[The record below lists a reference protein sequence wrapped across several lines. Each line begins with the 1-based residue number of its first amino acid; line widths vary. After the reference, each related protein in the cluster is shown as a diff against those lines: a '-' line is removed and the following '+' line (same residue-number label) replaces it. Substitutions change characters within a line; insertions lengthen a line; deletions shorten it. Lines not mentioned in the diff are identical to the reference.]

1 VALSHYLD
9 VGLKMWNAEF
19 VDPGK
24 PPTLFL
30 MSTTLLLTKRR
41 AVDNCRV
48 SSALCR
54 PC

>member
-1 VALSHYLD
+1 MD
-9 VGLKMWNAEF
+9 NRLKIWNAEF
-19 VDPGK
+19 VVRAK
-24 PPTLFL
+24 PPRLFL

>member
-1 VALSHYLD
+1 MRLIIRE
-9 VGLKMWNAEF
+9 AEF

-24 PPTLFL
+24 PPSLFP

>member
-1 VALSHYLD
+1 MV
-9 VGLKMWNAEF
+9 VEPP
-19 VDPGK
+19 PG
-24 PPTLFL
+24 PMVLR

-54 PC
+54 LC

>member
-1 VALSHYLD
+1 
-9 VGLKMWNAEF
+9 
-19 VDPGK
+19 
-24 PPTLFL
+24 

-54 PC
+54 LC

>member
-1 VALSHYLD
+1 MDTRLD
-9 VGLKMWNAEF
+9 IWDAEF
-19 VDPGK
+19 VDRAK
-24 PPTLFL
+24 PPRLFP

>member
-1 VALSHYLD
+1 MRLAI
-9 VGLKMWNAEF
+9 WEAEF
-19 VDPGK
+19 VDPRK
-24 PPTLFL
+24 PPRLSP

>member
-1 VALSHYLD
+1 MA
-9 VGLKMWNAEF
+9 
-19 VDPGK
+19 
-24 PPTLFL
+24 
-30 MSTTLLLTKRR
+30 TTLLLTKRR

>member
-1 VALSHYLD
+1 MD
-9 VGLKMWNAEF
+9 MRLKIWNAEF
-19 VDPGK
+19 VVRGK
-24 PPTLFL
+24 PPRLFP

>member
-1 VALSHYLD
+1 MD
-9 VGLKMWNAEF
+9 NGLAIWNLEW
-19 VDPGK
+19 VCGPK
-24 PPTLFL
+24 PPSLFP

>member
-1 VALSHYLD
+1 MDNSLAI
-9 VGLKMWNAEF
+9 WNVEWVRRA
-19 VDPGK
+19 K
-24 PPTLFL
+24 PPSLL
-30 MSTTLLLTKRR
+30 PMSTTLLLTKRR

>member
-1 VALSHYLD
+1 
-9 VGLKMWNAEF
+9 
-19 VDPGK
+19 
-24 PPTLFL
+24 

>member
-1 VALSHYLD
+1 MDKRLAIRNVEWDCGA
-9 VGLKMWNAEF
+9 
-19 VDPGK
+19 K
-24 PPTLFL
+24 PPSLFP